1 MAPEKRRAEDK
12 IPMMGLLAG
21 APWWFRALI
30 FVLFT
35 FLGPSILA
43 TFLLLA
49 AFGIVKSPVSE
60 TYDLVE
66 RLRRSEAR
74 QTRVLRLV
82 CRRLSKTE
90 AHLTECEEAMRMTGD
105 TSRDR

>member
-49 AFGIVKSPVSE
+49 AFGMIDSPV
-60 TYDLVE
+60 TQTHDLVE
-66 RLRRSEAR
+66 RLQRGQSRHSR
-74 QTRVLRLV
+74 MLRLL
-82 CRRLSKTE
+82 CRRTAKTE
-90 AHLTECEEAMRMTGD
+90 AHTTECEEAMRMPQD
-105 TSRDR
+105 PSR

>member
-1 MAPEKRRAEDK
+1 MPHEKRRAEDR

-35 FLGPSILA
+35 FLGPSVLA

-49 AFGIVKSPVSE
+49 AFGMIDSPV
-60 TYDLVE
+60 TNTHDLVE
-66 RLRRSEAR
+66 RLQRGQSRHSR
-74 QTRVLRLV
+74 MLRLL
-82 CRRLSKTE
+82 CRRTSKTE
-90 AHLTECEEAMRMTGD
+90 THITECEEAMRVD
-105 TSRDR
+105 TSTAR

>member
-49 AFGIVKSPVSE
+49 AFGMIESPV
-60 TYDLVE
+60 TQTHDLVE
-66 RLRRSEAR
+66 RLQRSQSR
-74 QTRVLRLV
+74 HSRMLRLL
-82 CRRLSKTE
+82 CRRTSKTE
-90 AHLTECEEAMRMTGD
+90 AHITECEEAMRLNPEP
-105 TSRDR
+105 SRDR

>member
-1 MAPEKRRAEDK
+1 MPQEKRRAEDR

-49 AFGIVKSPVSE
+49 AFGMIDSPV
-60 TYDLVE
+60 TQTHDLVE
-66 RLRRSEAR
+66 RLQRSQSR
-74 QTRVLRLV
+74 HSRMLRLL
-82 CRRLSKTE
+82 CRRTAKTE
-90 AHLTECEEAMRMTGD
+90 AHLTECEQAMRVEGQP
-105 TSRDR
+105 SP

>member
-1 MAPEKRRAEDK
+1 MPPEKRRAEDK

-49 AFGIVKSPVSE
+49 AFGMINSPV
-60 TYDLVE
+60 TQTHALVE
-66 RLRRSEAR
+66 RLQRSKSR
-74 QTRVLRLV
+74 HSRMLRLL
-82 CRRLSKTE
+82 CRRTAKTE
-90 AHLTECEEAMRMTGD
+90 AHLTECDQAMRVEGQP
-105 TSRDR
+105 SP